1 MRPIFFQPFILS
13 SFFVLLFSCTNNSQ
27 DKSSAA
33 KTPDGSAVQP
43 NPQDTAALK
52 KQLQEIASGF
62 DGEIGVAV
70 LDLQNGTMVT
80 LNEGKHFPMQS
91 VFKFPLAIAVMDQ
104 VDKGKLSLDQKITL
118 TKKDLLQDT
127 YSPLRDKYEGQNA
140 SVSIK
145 EILGY
150 TVSHSDNNGCDML
163 FRLLGGPQQ
172 VNNYIHS
179 IGIKD
184 ISIVATEEEMHK
196 EWNVQF
202 TNWCT
207 PVAMT
212 SLLKTFY
219 QGNVLSKASH
229 DTLLKIMEE
238 TTTGAKRIKALL
250 PEGTVFAHKTGTSD
264 TKDGV
269 TAAIND
275 VGIVTLPDGRH
286 FAITV
291 FASNSK
297 ATTENIEAVVAKVGK
312 AAWDSFLIN

>member
-1 MRPIFFQPFILS
+1 MRPAFFQTLVLS
-13 SFFVLLFSCTNNSQ
+13 SFFVLLFSCNNNSQ
-27 DKSSAA
+27 NRSATAKIPGSSAI
-33 KTPDGSAVQP
+33 KPKQ
-43 NPQDTAALK
+43 QDTAALK

-62 DGEIGVAV
+62 DGTIGVAV

-80 LNEGKHFPMQS
+80 LNEDNHFPMQS

-118 TKKDLLQDT
+118 NQKDLLPDT
-127 YSPLRDKYEGQNA
+127 YSPLRDKYQGKNA

-150 TVSHSDNNGCDML
+150 TVSHSDNNGCDVL

-184 ISIVATEEEMHK
+184 IAIVATEEEMHK

-212 SLLKTFY
+212 NLLKTFY
-219 QGNVLSKASH
+219 QGSALSKTSH

-238 TTTGAKRIKALL
+238 TTTGAKRIKALF

-275 VGIVTLPDGRH
+275 VGIATLPDGRH

-312 AAWDSFLIN
+312 AAWDSFK

>member
-1 MRPIFFQPFILS
+1 MRPTFFQTLVLS
-13 SFFVLLFSCTNNSQ
+13 SFFVLLFSCNNNGQ
-27 DKSSAA
+27 EKSSAV
-33 KTPDGSAVQP
+33 KTEDSTTVQSKQ
-43 NPQDTAALK
+43 QDTAALK
-52 KQLQEIASGF
+52 KQLQEIASSF

-70 LDLQNGTMVT
+70 LDLQNGTMIT
-80 LNEGKHFPMQS
+80 LNEDKHFPMQS
-91 VFKFPLAIAVMDQ
+91 VFKFPLAMAVMDQ

-127 YSPLRDKYEGQNA
+127 YSPLRDKYQGQNA

-150 TVSHSDNNGCDML
+150 TVSHSDNNGCDLL

-172 VNNYIHS
+172 VHNYIHS

-184 ISIVATEEEMHK
+184 ISIVATEEDMHK
-196 EWNVQF
+196 EWSIQF

-212 SLLKTFY
+212 NQLKTFY
-219 QGNVLSKASH
+219 QGNILSKASH

-238 TTTGAKRIKALL
+238 TTTGAKRIKSLL
-250 PEGTVFAHKTGTSD
+250 PQGTIVAHKTGTSD

-312 AAWDSFLIN
+312 AAWDSFE

>member
-1 MRPIFFQPFILS
+1 MRPIFFQTLLLS
-13 SFFVLLFSCTNNSQ
+13 SFFILLFSCNNNGQERSP
-27 DKSSAA
+27 AA
-33 KTPDGSAVQP
+33 KTTDSTVIHPKH
-43 NPQDTAALK
+43 QDTVGLK
-52 KQLQEIASGF
+52 KQLQEIASEF

-80 LNEGKHFPMQS
+80 LNEDKHFPMQS
-91 VFKFPLAIAVMDQ
+91 VFKFPLAVAVMDQ

-118 TKKDLLQDT
+118 TKKDLLLDT

-150 TVSHSDNNGCDML
+150 TVSHSDNNGCDIL

-172 VNNYIHS
+172 VHNYIHS

-184 ISIVATEEEMHK
+184 IAIVATEEGMHK

-212 SLLKTFY
+212 DLLKTFY

-238 TTTGAKRIKALL
+238 TTTGPKRIKNLF
-250 PEGTVFAHKTGTSD
+250 PQGTIVAHKTGTSD

-297 ATTENIEAVVAKVGK
+297 ATTENIEAVVAKIGK
-312 AAWDSFLIN
+312 AAWDSFE